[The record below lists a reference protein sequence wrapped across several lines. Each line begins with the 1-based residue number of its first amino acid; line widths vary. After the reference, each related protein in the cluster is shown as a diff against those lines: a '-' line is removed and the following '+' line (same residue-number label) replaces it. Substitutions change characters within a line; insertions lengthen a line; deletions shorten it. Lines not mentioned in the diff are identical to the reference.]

1 MAEVDVAKRLCRTSW
16 LHSRSYFLL
25 SAALL
30 SAGLSGCSALPSSGP
45 TAGEIE
51 SAQGADA
58 ASGFRVENITVETVT
73 VHSGSSVGDTVKLP
87 AANLSQNV
95 DAIGP
100 GDILQVTVFEV
111 GTSLFNAMAAG
122 SMSASGASS
131 LAPTAVGANLPLI
144 QVDRDGVLTLPYVG
158 KLNVA
163 GKTPAEIQ
171 SLIAAGLKGKSQN
184 PQVLVSVRERVWS
197 VVTVMGEAK
206 KPGQYPL
213 IGPQQHLL
221 DAIAAAGGTN
231 ELSQDIVVRITRG
244 DASGSVRLAAVS
256 VASPDNVLL
265 LPQDRIEL
273 LYRPLSFSVFGAAG
287 KVSEVPFQGPTV
299 SLAQAVARIGGPLDQ
314 QADPS
319 AVFVFRYNQAALDG
333 TPEQGAKP
341 VAYRLDMTNPES
353 YFLAQRFEMH
363 PRDVIYIANARSNQ
377 PTKLI
382 QILGLFF
389 SPAYSAKVLSQ

>member
-1 MAEVDVAKRLCRTSW
+1 V
-16 LHSRSYFLL
+16 
-25 SAALL
+25 LL
-30 SAGLSGCSALPSSGP
+30 SAGLGGCSVLPSSGP
-45 TAGEIE
+45 TAAEID
-51 SAQGADA
+51 SAQSDDA
-58 ASGFRVENITVETVT
+58 ASGFRVENITAKTVAAHAGGDSASNT
-73 VHSGSSVGDTVKLP
+73 VILP
-87 AANLSQNV
+87 ATNASQNV

-100 GDILQVTVFEV
+100 GDILQITVFEV

-122 SMSASGASS
+122 SMSASGGSS
-131 LAPTAVGANLPLI
+131 LAPTAAGANLPLV
-144 QVDRDGVLTLPYVG
+144 QVDRDGALTLPYVG

-163 GKTPAEIQ
+163 GKTPSEIQ
-171 SLIAAGLKGKSQN
+171 SLIAAGLRGKSQN
-184 PQVLVSVRERVWS
+184 PQVLVSVRERAWS

-213 IGPQQHLL
+213 VGPQQHLL

-231 ELSQDIVVRITRG
+231 ELSQDVVARITRG
-244 DASGSVRLAAVS
+244 NASGSVRLASISAG
-256 VASPDNVLL
+256 SPDNVLL

-319 AVFVFRYNQAALDG
+319 AVFVFRYDQAALDG